1 MNFDIKWKV
10 RRAAKGGTFAKYA
23 CGGARVV
30 ILDGTVEKK
39 LALQPKGGVAPSKG
53 GFAPSKGGS
62 APSAADAG
70 KQIAVGQRGRRW
82 DASDLWRE
90 LGQSYR
96 L

>member
-1 MNFDIKWKV
+1 MLVAASASVNFDIKWKV

-23 CGGARVV
+23 CSGARTV

-39 LALQPKGGVAPSKG
+39 LALQPKGGVAPSKR
-53 GFAPSKGGS
+53 A
-62 APSAADAG
+62 
-70 KQIAVGQRGRRW
+70 RRW

>member
-1 MNFDIKWKV
+1 M
-10 RRAAKGGTFAKYA
+10 RRAAKGGTFAQYA

-53 GFAPSKGGS
+53 SFAPSKGGS
-62 APSAADAG
+62 AS
-70 KQIAVGQRGRRW
+70 RRRRW

>member
-1 MNFDIKWKV
+1 M
-10 RRAAKGGTFAKYA
+10 RRAGKGGTFAQYA
-23 CGGARVV
+23 CGGARVVIGGARVV

-53 GFAPSKGGS
+53 GS
-62 APSAADAG
+62 AS
-70 KQIAVGQRGRRW
+70 RRRRW